1 MSTARSPLVSIVIP
15 VYNVEQ
21 YVDECLES
29 VRQQT
34 YENLEIIVVEDCS
47 TDNSLKALEPHLGDE
62 RVRLIRHQQNG
73 GLSAARNTGIEAA
86 TGEYLM
92 FVDSDD
98 VVERSL
104 VEICTRAAQ
113 RLNADV
119 ITYGCIPF
127 NDGEPIQPAEVNV
140 ERLEK
145 SCKRSGSEYFEL
157 PHFAWLKFVRA
168 GLFKDP
174 ELRFPVGLCYEDW
187 PFHWGLGLKAPSIY
201 RVEARLYHY
210 RQRGASITGSTGPKL
225 LDLYRV
231 QAIVIAMV
239 GEAVDRGVRRAL
251 GNKLHDSYWS
261 ILTRIDDQLL
271 AKAYGEARLGAQ
283 KIRNR
288 GLAPAYTP
296 RRRVIAIL
304 LHMPSSVGL
313 PALRS
318 LRALLTL
325 LSPARRK
332 RLEASSSTQPQ
343 RT

>member
-1 MSTARSPLVSIVIP
+1 MSTTRSPLVSIVIP
-15 VYNVEQ
+15 IYNVEQ

-34 YENLEIIVVEDCS
+34 YKKLEIIVVEDCS
-47 TDNSLKALEPHLGDE
+47 TDNSLKALEPHLADE
-62 RVRLIRHQQNG
+62 RVRLIQHKQNG

-104 VEICTRAAQ
+104 VEVCTRAAQ

-127 NDGEPIQPAEVNV
+127 NDGEPIQPAEVDV

-168 GLFKDP
+168 KLFKDS

-187 PFHWGLGLKAPSIY
+187 PFHWRLGLMAPSIF
-201 RVEARLYHY
+201 RIEAGLYHY
-210 RQRGASITGSTGPKL
+210 RQRGTSITGSAGIKL
-225 LDLYRV
+225 LDVFQV
-231 QAIVIAMV
+231 QAMAVNMV
-239 GEAVDRGVRRAL
+239 GMSDDKVVKGAL
-251 GNKLHDSYWS
+251 CNKLYDSSWRV
-261 ILTRIDDQLL
+261 LTRIDADLL
-271 AKAYGEARLGAQ
+271 PLAYSESKKVIVKVRGFGFYPKYNARRALIVTALYMPDFLGLMS
-283 KIRNR
+283 I
-288 GLAPAYTP
+288 Y
-296 RRRVIAIL
+296 L
-304 LHMPSSVGL
+304 LR
-313 PALRS
+313 RS
-318 LRALLTL
+318 LHLI
-325 LSPARRK
+325 SVFDN
-332 RLEASSSTQPQ
+332 
-343 RT
+343 